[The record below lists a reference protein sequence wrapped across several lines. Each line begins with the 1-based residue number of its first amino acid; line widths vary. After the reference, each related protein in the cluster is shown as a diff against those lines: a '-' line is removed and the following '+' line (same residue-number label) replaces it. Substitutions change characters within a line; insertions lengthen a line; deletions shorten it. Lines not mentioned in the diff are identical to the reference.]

1 MEKSYREM
9 EKELQEEYK
18 RKLSLLK
25 KVKSEKEAVGQVFT
39 KGILPLYV
47 YYILSLGP
55 SNGNDIATKITQHT
69 GGKWSP
75 STGGIYPLL
84 KKMEKQGY
92 ITGVISEEGRLQKIY
107 TLTPS
112 GEVEYH
118 YKKELLFEK
127 IKDAVDVF
135 RLVLTDIYEMNAA
148 QMKDEFQN
156 D

>member
-18 RKLSLLK
+18 KKLNLLK

-47 YYILSLGP
+47 YYILAQAP

-84 KKMEKQGY
+84 KKMEKQGF
-92 ITGVISEEGRLQKIY
+92 ITGLISDEGRLQKIY
-107 TLTPS
+107 TLTKS
-112 GEVEYH
+112 GEEEFS
-118 YKKELLFEK
+118 YKKDLLFEK

-135 RLVLTDIYEMNAA
+135 RLVLTDIYELNNE
-148 QMKDEFQN
+148 QMKTEF
-156 D
+156 DIE

>member
-18 RKLSLLK
+18 RKLNLLK

-39 KGILPLYV
+39 KGILPLYI
-47 YYILSLGP
+47 YYILSQGP

-112 GEVEYH
+112 GTEEYLN
-118 YKKELLFEK
+118 KKDLLFEK
-127 IKDAVDVF
+127 IKDALSVF
-135 RLVLTDIYEMNAA
+135 QLVLTDIYNLEEN
-148 QMKDEFQN
+148 QL
-156 D
+156 